1 MTTSTNELIEAFGSM
16 TVMEMVEL
24 TKAMEERFQVAA
36 ATPIVRQVA
45 EQAEQVKVEEQKT
58 SFNVRLDSF
67 GQNRLNVI
75 KAARELLGI
84 GLKET
89 MDLVNKAPVVLKENV
104 EQAQADL
111 YVATLT
117 AAGATVTLE

>member
-1 MTTSTNELIEAFGSM
+1 MSTTNELIEAFGSM

-36 ATPIVRQVA
+36 IPIVRQVA

-117 AAGATVTLE
+117 AVGATVTLE